1 MLPVLKRSIKSCREI
16 SSLLGAKFPSV
27 SRFTT
32 TEAEPPPNEELEA
45 PPINAQP
52 IVLEK
57 TSPTEEELKNEE
69 PWMQEEIIAYYRS
82 KNILAKMMGRD
93 PETFSQEDVQKAIRY
108 LLPSSL
114 FDKKA
119 RPFLKHPSEI
129 YPKRIESSF
138 DANNRP
144 IEASFYSGSPC
155 YDALVH
161 KIYIEENKLDKRKA
175 RSESV
180 PSQPLKWIE
189 KDKLQN
195 KIEEELTDEQY
206 QDIINKLKPLAAH
219 PDSHLISDFLD
230 QYCKPVLDYRA
241 KAKKYAISKCG
252 YAHAMGHRKTA
263 VAEVWLKKGTG
274 EVTINNKPLQKYFG
288 YITHRQQA
296 LYPLVLT
303 KLLGQFDVKA
313 RVHGGG
319 ESGRAGA
326 IRLGI
331 SRALL
336 AFPGDHGELLEA
348 ENLLVRDPRRV
359 ERKKPGQKKA
369 RKKFAWVKR

>member
-1 MLPVLKRSIKSCREI
+1 MLPVLKKSIKSCREI

-27 SRFTT
+27 YRFTT
-32 TEAEPPPNEELEA
+32 TEAHPPPNEESED
-45 PPINAQP
+45 PINARP

-57 TSPTEEELKNEE
+57 ISPTEEELKNEE
-69 PWMQEEIIAYYRS
+69 PWMQQEIIAYYRS
-82 KNILAKMMGRD
+82 KNILARMMGCD
-93 PETFSQEDVQKAIRY
+93 PETFSQKDVQDAIHY

-129 YPKRIESSF
+129 FPKRIESSF
-138 DANNRP
+138 DADSRP

-155 YDALVH
+155 YDDLVH

-175 RSESV
+175 ISGSV
-180 PSQPLKWIE
+180 PSKPVKWIE

-206 QDIINKLKPLAAH
+206 QDIINKLTPLVAH

-230 QYCKPVLDYRA
+230 QYCKPVLDYRE
-241 KAKKYAISKCG
+241 KAKRIGIDKDG
-252 YAHAMGHRKTA
+252 YACAMGYRKTA
-263 VAEVWLKKGTG
+263 VAQVWLKKGTG
-274 EVTINNKPLQKYFG
+274 EVTINNRPLQKYFG
-288 YITHRQQA
+288 YITHRQQT

-303 KLLGQFDVKA
+303 KLLGQFDVRA
-313 RVHGGG
+313 HVHGGG

-348 ENLLVRDPRRV
+348 EKLLVRDPRRV